1 LLDTSQYKLIGNF
14 EASFL
19 PLRGAGLILS
29 GATVR
34 ASLCFWMLSART
46 GSPMLIP
53 EEDPLGEIC
62 VGFLVILG
70 PTLSRFTLGGES
82 FFGGASSRTLGDTA
96 DVARLIST
104 GGRSTVVSIEIRQ
117 HFG

>member
-1 LLDTSQYKLIGNF
+1 
-14 EASFL
+14 
-19 PLRGAGLILS
+19 
-29 GATVR
+29 
-34 ASLCFWMLSART
+34 MLSART